1 MEELKQDLQ
10 VEDGQGVFFIQGN
23 FQTYFQEQEILGEGA
38 SGTVKRCI
46 KNETDEVYA
55 VKIMR
60 YRGDTE
66 LLSLV
71 SLNYVSV
78 EIFSSKSKSSK
89 TTKNSTINLLLKFM
103 SST

>member
-1 MEELKQDLQ
+1 MEELKKELEIEGNQSIY
-10 VEDGQGVFFIQGN
+10 FIQGN
-23 FQTYFQEQEILGEGA
+23 FHAYFQEQEILGEGA

-46 KNETDEVYA
+46 RNGTDEVYA

-71 SLNYVSV
+71 RLHYILYYNF
-78 EIFSSKSKSSK
+78 ISK
-89 TTKNSTINLLLKFM
+89 
-103 SST
+103 